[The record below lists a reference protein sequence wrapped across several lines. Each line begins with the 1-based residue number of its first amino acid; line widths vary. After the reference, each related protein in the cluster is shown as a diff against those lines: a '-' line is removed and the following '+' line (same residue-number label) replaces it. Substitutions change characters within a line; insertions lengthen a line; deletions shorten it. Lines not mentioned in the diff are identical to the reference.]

1 MHMGVLL
8 HIYLCTCNAGGGQKR
23 APLELELLSHY
34 MGTRVLGIEHRL
46 SVWLVLSV
54 AGPLL

>member
-1 MHMGVLL
+1 MGVLL